1 MIDCFDGNYAFLSN
15 FYEFDPPI
23 EVVYSGIDS
32 IEIGKVTVN
41 TVEVAYQAG
50 KAKIPALYE
59 KFTAREAKKIG
70 KHELMNPVQK
80 QRWDSYMK
88 LQLMERLLLKKFD
101 NNHPQLQ
108 QMLLSTGD
116 EELIEGNYWKDTYW
130 GVCNGVGENHLGKLL
145 MKIREKLKEK

>member
-32 IEIGKVTVN
+32 IGIGKVTVN

-70 KHELMNPVQK
+70 KHEPRNPIQK
-80 QRWDSYMK
+80 QR
-88 LQLMERLLLKKFD
+88 
-101 NNHPQLQ
+101 
-108 QMLLSTGD
+108 
-116 EELIEGNYWKDTYW
+116 
-130 GVCNGVGENHLGKLL
+130 
-145 MKIREKLKEK
+145 